1 MAYIQYQQGDI
12 FDSKAHVIVN
22 TVNCKGVMGKGLA
35 LAFKQR
41 YPAMFPVYQQECK
54 TGKLHIGRPTL
65 YKQSTPWILNFPT
78 KDHWKPPS
86 KIEYLEKGL
95 EYFVA
100 NYKKAGIKSIAFP
113 KLGAQNG
120 KLPWD
125 EVGPLMARYLSQ
137 LDIDVY
143 IYIAEGDRE
152 YQYDPQRENDIKAK
166 IWKQFSELASSQDLL
181 IDEVELSRG
190 EARKVAIKREKMEFA
205 SLADIESI
213 EGLAKITL
221 KRIKEYVNNLPHKKV
236 ELPGMAAANTVHSP
250 GIKKMSRSP
259 MRSYKKQEGKAGV
272 SENESL
278 FREELVR

>member
-152 YQYDPQRENDIKAK
+152 YQYDPQRENDIKEK